1 VAVAIFQIYL
11 KRAGKKMEKK
21 EKPKSNL
28 RLIQGGCRSEV
39 SFGSVRIIAGPEDRP
54 PFPVEAV
61 VFEEDTFLVLSAD
74 WKKIE
79 SEDHPVVILTE
90 AFGMEPEKPG
100 TVVVYEGPPLRFLA
114 VVHDLDQDP
123 SWREGWVRK
132 ALENIFQEVE
142 RRRLGSI
149 ALPLLGTK
157 HGSLEKRRFVSLLV
171 EFLEKKSF
179 SHPLRIWLAVVP
191 GDPEGEIIEWLEKDR
206 KKG

>member
-1 VAVAIFQIYL
+1 
-11 KRAGKKMEKK
+11 MEKK
-21 EKPKSNL
+21 EKPKLKL
-28 RLIQGGCRSEV
+28 RLIQGGRRSEV
-39 SFGSVRIIAGPEDRP
+39 SFGSVRITAGSEERP

-90 AFGMEPEKPG
+90 AFGMEPEEPG
-100 TVVVYEGPPLRFLA
+100 TVLVYEGSPLRFLA

-123 SWREGWVRK
+123 SWREEWVRK

-171 EFLEKKSF
+171 DFLEKSSF
-179 SHPLRIWLAVVP
+179 SYPLRIWLAMP
-191 GDPEGEIIEWLEKDR
+191 GDPEGEVIEWLETDR

>member
-1 VAVAIFQIYL
+1 MG
-11 KRAGKKMEKK
+11 KRDGPESKF
-21 EKPKSNL
+21 
-28 RLIQGGCRSEV
+28 RVIQGGRRSEV
-39 SFGSVRIIAGPEDRP
+39 SFGSVRITAAPEDRS
-54 PFPVEAV
+54 PFPVEAAV
-61 VFEEDTFLVLSAD
+61 YEEDSYLVLSAD
-74 WKKIE
+74 WEKIE

-100 TVVVYEGPPLRFLA
+100 TVVVYEGSPLRFLA

-123 SWREGWVRK
+123 SWREEWVRK

-142 RRRLGSI
+142 RQRLGSI

-171 EFLEKKSF
+171 DFLEKKSF
-179 SHPLRIWLAVVP
+179 SHPLRIWLAVP
-191 GDPEGEIIEWLEKDR
+191 GDPEGEIIEWLETDR